1 MAFHPGEWI
10 GQSREFLEEVRAE
23 LRKVTWPTQKEY
35 VGGTIGVLIIVAILT
50 CFLGFEDYA
59 LAKIIQ
65 LFMQR

>member
-35 VGGTIGVLIIVAILT
+35 VGGTAGVLIIVLVLT
-50 CFLGFEDYA
+50 TFLGFEDFI
-59 LAKIIQ
+59 LAKVIQ
-65 LFMQR
+65 LFMR

>member
-1 MAFHPGEWI
+1 MAFHPEQWI

-35 VGGTIGVLIIVAILT
+35 VGGTIGVLVIVFVLT
-50 CFLGFEDYA
+50 VFLGVEDLL

-65 LFMQR
+65 LVIR

>member
-1 MAFHPGEWI
+1 MAFQPAEWI

-35 VGGTIGVLIIVAILT
+35 VGGTIGVLVIVAILT
-50 CFLGFEDYA
+50 LVLGSVDYG

-65 LFMQR
+65 LFM

>member
-1 MAFHPGEWI
+1 MTFPPGEWI
-10 GQSREFLEEVRAE
+10 GQSREFLDEVRAE

-35 VGGTIGVLIIVAILT
+35 VGGTVGVLVIVFILT
-50 CFLGFEDYA
+50 FFLGLEDYG

>member
-35 VGGTIGVLIIVAILT
+35 VGGTIGVLVIVFVLT
-50 CFLGFEDYA
+50 VVLGLEDYV

-65 LFMQR
+65 LVM

>member
-35 VGGTIGVLIIVAILT
+35 VGGTIGVLVIVLVLT
-50 CFLGFEDYA
+50 LVLGLEDYV

-65 LFMQR
+65 LVM

>member
-23 LRKVTWPTQKEY
+23 LRKVTWPTQKEN
-35 VGGTIGVLIIVAILT
+35 VGGTIGVLVNVFVLT
-50 CFLGFEDYA
+50 VVLGLEDYV

-65 LFMQR
+65 LVM

>member
-35 VGGTIGVLIIVAILT
+35 VGGTIGVLVIVLVLT
-50 CFLGFEDYA
+50 VVLGLEDYV

-65 LFMQR
+65 LVM

>member
-10 GQSREFLEEVRAE
+10 GQSREFLDEVRAE

-35 VGGTIGVLIIVAILT
+35 VGGTIGVLVIVILLT
-50 CFLGFEDYA
+50 LVLGSVDYV

-65 LFMQR
+65 LVM

>member
-35 VGGTIGVLIIVAILT
+35 VGGTIGVLVIVILLT
-50 CFLGFEDYA
+50 IVLGSVDYV

-65 LFMQR
+65 LVM

>member
-10 GQSREFLEEVRAE
+10 GQSREFLDEVRAE

-35 VGGTIGVLIIVAILT
+35 VGGTIGVLVIVSVLT
-50 CFLGFEDYA
+50 FFLGLEDWA

-65 LFMQR
+65 LFMR

>member
-10 GQSREFLEEVRAE
+10 GQAREFLEEVRAE

-35 VGGTIGVLIIVAILT
+35 VGGTIGVLVIVILLT
-50 CFLGFEDYA
+50 IVLGSVDYV

-65 LFMQR
+65 LVM

>member
-10 GQSREFLEEVRAE
+10 GQSREFLDEVRAE

-35 VGGTIGVLIIVAILT
+35 VGGTIGVLVIVILLT
-50 CFLGFEDYA
+50 FVLGSVDYV

-65 LFMQR
+65 LVM

>member
-10 GQSREFLEEVRAE
+10 GRSREFLEEVRAE

-35 VGGTIGVLIIVAILT
+35 VGGTIGVLVIVILLT
-50 CFLGFEDYA
+50 IVLGSVDYV

-65 LFMQR
+65 LVM

>member
-10 GQSREFLEEVRAE
+10 RQSREFLEEVRAE

-35 VGGTIGVLIIVAILT
+35 VGGTIGVLVIVILLT
-50 CFLGFEDYA
+50 AVLGSVDYV

-65 LFMQR
+65 LVM

>member
-35 VGGTIGVLIIVAILT
+35 VGGTIGVLAIVFILT
-50 CFLGFEDYA
+50 FFLGLEDWS

-65 LFMQR
+65 LFMR